1 MAKGGVNL
9 TPKADAT
16 LVNQSYRMGMAGV
29 PKDLSK
35 TFKGMSDSYAS
46 FMGTIGEV
54 GNNIGQTV
62 GKIAGQA
69 IKQGIETTKA
79 LNQNP
84 NDLGGFS
91 DFFTEEI
98 QNVKNLR
105 KSGDRL
111 KLGKEGKEARQLF
124 RKERDKLFGQ
134 MQGVKDGTIANAT
147 ALTQGTFNAEATGAE
162 NMLLNNLIL
171 NKGNAIKDGEYKGAK
186 AKMFKDENGDVAFK
200 FVNNEG
206 KEIAGVNEE
215 TGELI
220 AADENNPAK
229 VVRNDQVGSLIKP
242 SVPEIDETLASTY
255 DNIVKDGVDGN
266 PFNPNRVKS
275 DITKLT
281 QTENG
286 FLHAVHATMPGMDQS
301 YADML
306 TMPND
311 ATEEMYQ
318 ALFDIDKDGDVDADD
333 KAASGAS
340 DVNFGKGYNTVENFK
355 KFRKA
360 MLDPNNKAAKDIFAN
375 KVVES
380 MAGGYQS
387 GVDSTQAQ
395 VDADLAVYQEK
406 RNMDLGKQMD
416 YAGYKSGLK
425 IREMQVSAELKK
437 EYQEIVDSHKDQREK
452 NKNKTFKLYQNDK
465 SPSSVSSEQLYN
477 IVDRVNDAIMTPSPG
492 NVGKVMTLGKISFYF
507 DKDYNIRAAQGIN
520 EDGSYDYNLTFAG
533 SKRNEFFSNYL
544 GINEGE
550 YGLINFK

>member
-1 MAKGGVNL
+1 MAIDL

-16 LVNQSYRMGMAGV
+16 LVAQSYRMGMAGV

-35 TFKGMSDSYAS
+35 TFEGMSKSYAES
-46 FMGTIGEV
+46 MKIIGEV
-54 GNNIGQTV
+54 GNNISQTV
-62 GKIAGQA
+62 GKLAGEA

-105 KSGDRL
+105 KSGDRF
-111 KLGKEGKEARQLF
+111 KLGQEGKEARQLF
-124 RKERDKLFGQ
+124 RKERDKLFSQ
-134 MQGVKDGTIANAT
+134 MQGIKDGTIANAV
-147 ALTQGTFNAEATGAE
+147 ALTQGTFNAEATGSE
-162 NMLLNNLIL
+162 NIVLNNLIL

-186 AKMFKDENGDVAFK
+186 AKMFKDENGDIAFK
-200 FVNNEG
+200 FINNEG
-206 KEIAGVNEE
+206 KEIAGVDEE

-220 AADENNPAK
+220 VADENNPAK

-242 SVPEIDETLASTY
+242 NIDTINEALDTQY
-255 DNIVKDGVDGN
+255 DKIVNDGMKNI
-266 PFNPNRVKS
+266 PFNPNRIKS
-275 DITKLT
+275 DVTKLIA
-281 QTENG
+281 TEDE
-286 FLHAVHATMPGMDQS
+286 FLHAVHTRMAGMDQS

-340 DVNFGKGYNTVENFK
+340 DVNFGSGYNTVENFK

-360 MLDPNNKAAKDIFAN
+360 MLDPNNKAARDIFAN
-375 KVVES
+375 KVVEA
-380 MAGGYQS
+380 MAGGYQE
-387 GVDSTQAQ
+387 GVDAAQAQ
-395 VDADLAVYQEK
+395 ADAKMKEFSAKE
-406 RNMDLGKQMD
+406 
-416 YAGYKSGLK
+416 GLK
-425 IREMQVSAELKK
+425 QQYRLESKEQTANQQLQKIILQNQLKK
-437 EYQEIVDSHKDQREK
+437 ENDAIRAEVQKQREK
-452 NKNKTFKLYQNDK
+452 NKNKTFKLYQNDEK
-465 SPSSVSSEQLYN
+465 PSPVSSEQLYN
-477 IVDRVNDAIMTPSPG
+477 VVEQVNEIIMTPSPG
-492 NVGKVMTLGKISFYF
+492 DINKVMTLGKISFYF
-507 DKDYNIRAAQGIN
+507 DEYRNIKAAQGMN
-520 EDGSYDYNLTFAG
+520 EDGSYNYNLTFAG
-533 SKRNEFFSNYL
+533 DKRNEFFSNYL

>member
-1 MAKGGVNL
+1 MAIDL

-16 LVNQSYRMGMAGV
+16 LVAQSYRMGMAGV

-35 TFKGMSDSYAS
+35 TFEGMSKSYAES
-46 FMGTIGEV
+46 MKIIGEV
-54 GNNIGQTV
+54 GNNISQTV
-62 GKIAGQA
+62 GKLAGEA

-105 KSGDRL
+105 KSGDRF
-111 KLGKEGKEARQLF
+111 KLGQEGKEARQLF
-124 RKERDKLFGQ
+124 RKERDKLFSQ
-134 MQGVKDGTIANAT
+134 MQGIKDGTIANA
-147 ALTQGTFNAEATGAE
+147 AVLTQGTFNAEATGSE
-162 NMLLNNLIL
+162 NIVLNNLIL

-186 AKMFKDENGDVAFK
+186 AKMFKDENGDIAFK
-200 FVNNEG
+200 FINNEG

-220 AADENNPAK
+220 VADENNPAK

-242 SVPEIDETLASTY
+242 NIDTINEALDTQY
-255 DNIVKDGVDGN
+255 DKIVNDGMKNI
-266 PFNPNRVKS
+266 PFNPNRIKS
-275 DITKLT
+275 DVTKLIA
-281 QTENG
+281 TEDE
-286 FLHAVHATMPGMDQS
+286 FLHAVHTRMAGMDQS

-340 DVNFGKGYNTVENFK
+340 DVNFGSGYNTVENFK

-360 MLDPNNKAAKDIFAN
+360 MLDPNNKAARDIFAN

-380 MAGGYQS
+380 MADGYQQ
-387 GVDSTQAQ
+387 GVDAAQAQ
-395 VDADLAVYQEK
+395 ADAKMKEFSAKE
-406 RNMDLGKQMD
+406 
-416 YAGYKSGLK
+416 GLK
-425 IREMQVSAELKK
+425 QQYRLESKEQTANQQLQKIILQNQLKK
-437 EYQEIVDSHKDQREK
+437 ENDAIRAEVQKQREK
-452 NKNKTFKLYQNDK
+452 NKNKTFKLYQNDEK
-465 SPSSVSSEQLYN
+465 PSPVSSEQLYN
-477 IVDRVNDAIMTPSPG
+477 VVEQVNEIIMTPSPG
-492 NVGKVMTLGKISFYF
+492 DINKVMTLGKISFYF
-507 DKDYNIRAAQGIN
+507 DEYRNIKAAQGMN
-520 EDGSYDYNLTFAG
+520 EDGSYNYNLTFAG
-533 SKRNEFFSNYL
+533 DKRNEFFSNYL

>member
-1 MAKGGVNL
+1 MAIDL

-16 LVNQSYRMGMAGV
+16 LVAQSYRMGMAGV

-35 TFKGMSDSYAS
+35 TFEGMSKSYAES
-46 FMGTIGEV
+46 MKIIGEV
-54 GNNIGQTV
+54 GNNISQTV
-62 GKIAGQA
+62 GKLAGEA

-105 KSGDRL
+105 KSGDRF
-111 KLGKEGKEARQLF
+111 KLGQEGKEARQLF
-124 RKERDKLFGQ
+124 RKERDKLFSQ
-134 MQGVKDGTIANAT
+134 MQGVKDGTIANAA
-147 ALTQGTFNAEATGAE
+147 ALTQGTFNAEATGSE
-162 NMLLNNLIL
+162 NIVLNNLIL

-186 AKMFKDENGDVAFK
+186 AKMFKDENGDIAFK
-200 FVNNEG
+200 FINNEG

-215 TGELI
+215 TGDLI
-220 AADENNPAK
+220 VADENNPAK

-242 SVPEIDETLASTY
+242 NIDTINEALDTQY
-255 DNIVKDGVDGN
+255 DKIVNDGMKNI
-266 PFNPNRVKS
+266 PFNPNRIKS
-275 DITKLT
+275 DVTKLIA
-281 QTENG
+281 TEDE
-286 FLHAVHATMPGMDQS
+286 FLHAVHTRMAGMDQS

-340 DVNFGKGYNTVENFK
+340 DVNFGSGYNTVENFK

-360 MLDPNNKAAKDIFAN
+360 MLDPNNKAARDIFAN
-375 KVVES
+375 KVVEA
-380 MAGGYQS
+380 MAGGYQE
-387 GVDSTQAQ
+387 GVDAAQAQ
-395 VDADLAVYQEK
+395 ADAKMKEFSAKE
-406 RNMDLGKQMD
+406 
-416 YAGYKSGLK
+416 GLK
-425 IREMQVSAELKK
+425 QQYRLESKEQTANQQLQKIILQNQLKK
-437 EYQEIVDSHKDQREK
+437 ENDAIRAEVQKQREK
-452 NKNKTFKLYQNDK
+452 NKNKTFKLYQNDEK
-465 SPSSVSSEQLYN
+465 PSPVSSEQLYN
-477 IVDRVNDAIMTPSPG
+477 VVEQVNEIIMTPSPG
-492 NVGKVMTLGKISFYF
+492 DINKVMTLGKISFYF
-507 DKDYNIRAAQGIN
+507 DEYRNIKAAQGMN
-520 EDGSYDYNLTFAG
+520 EDGSYNYNLTFAG
-533 SKRNEFFSNYL
+533 DKRNEFFSNYL

>member
-1 MAKGGVNL
+1 MAIDL

-16 LVNQSYRMGMAGV
+16 LVAQSYRMGMAGV

-35 TFKGMSDSYAS
+35 TFEGMSKSYAES
-46 FMGTIGEV
+46 MKIIGEV
-54 GNNIGQTV
+54 GNNISQTV
-62 GKIAGQA
+62 GKLAGEA

-105 KSGDRL
+105 KSGDRF
-111 KLGKEGKEARQLF
+111 KLGQEGKEARQLF
-124 RKERDKLFGQ
+124 RKERDKLFSQ
-134 MQGVKDGTIANAT
+134 MQGIKDGTIANAV
-147 ALTQGTFNAEATGAE
+147 ALTQGTFNAEATGSE
-162 NMLLNNLIL
+162 NIVLNNLIL
-171 NKGNAIKDGEYKGAK
+171 NKGNAVKDGEYKGAK
-186 AKMFKDENGDVAFK
+186 AKMFKDENGDIAFK
-200 FVNNEG
+200 FINNEG

-215 TGELI
+215 TGDLI
-220 AADENNPAK
+220 VADENNPAK

-242 SVPEIDETLASTY
+242 NIDTINEALDTQY
-255 DNIVKDGVDGN
+255 DKIVNDGMKNI
-266 PFNPNRVKS
+266 PFKPNRIKS
-275 DITKLT
+275 DVTKLIAK
-281 QTENG
+281 EDE
-286 FLHAVHATMPGMDQS
+286 FLHAVHTRMAGMDQS

-340 DVNFGKGYNTVENFK
+340 DVNFGSGYNTVENFK

-360 MLDPNNKAAKDIFAN
+360 MLDPNNKAARDIFAN

-380 MAGGYQS
+380 MADGYQQ
-387 GVDSTQAQ
+387 GVDAAQAQ
-395 VDADLAVYQEK
+395 ADAKMKEFSAKE
-406 RNMDLGKQMD
+406 
-416 YAGYKSGLK
+416 GLK
-425 IREMQVSAELKK
+425 QQYRLESKEQTANQQLQKIILQNQLKK
-437 EYQEIVDSHKDQREK
+437 ENDAIRAEVQKQKEK
-452 NKNKTFKLYQNDK
+452 NKNKTFKLYQNDEK
-465 SPSSVSSEQLYN
+465 PSPVSSEQLYN
-477 IVDRVNDAIMTPSPG
+477 VVEQVNEIIMTPSPG
-492 NVGKVMTLGKISFYF
+492 DINKVMTLGKISFYF
-507 DKDYNIRAAQGIN
+507 DEYRNIKAAQGMN
-520 EDGSYDYNLTFAG
+520 EDGSYNYNLTFAG
-533 SKRNEFFSNYL
+533 DKRNEFFSNYL

>member
-1 MAKGGVNL
+1 MAKGGINL

-16 LVNQSYRMGMAGV
+16 LVNQSARMGMAGV

-54 GNNIGQTV
+54 GNAIGQTV

-105 KSGDRL
+105 KSGDRF

-124 RKERDKLFGQ
+124 RKERDKLFNQ
-134 MQGVKDGTIANAT
+134 MQGVKDGTIANAKV
-147 ALTQGTFNAEATGAE
+147 LTEGTFNAEATGAE

-186 AKMFKDENGDVAFK
+186 AKMFKNENGDIAFK
-200 FVNNEG
+200 FVNSEG

-215 TGELI
+215 TGELVL
-220 AADENNPAK
+220 ADANNPAK

-242 SVPEIDETLASTY
+242 KVGTINETLDARY
-255 DNIVKDGVDGN
+255 DKIVNDGMEKN
-266 PFNPNRVKS
+266 PFNANRIKS
-275 DITKLT
+275 DINELT
-281 QTENG
+281 LTEDA
-286 FLHAVHATMPGMDQS
+286 FLHAVHTKMAGMDQS

-318 ALFDIDKDGDVDADD
+318 ALFDINKDGVVNADD

-340 DVNFGKGYNTVENFK
+340 DVNFGEGYNTVENFK

-360 MLDPNNKAAKDIFAN
+360 MLDPNNKAARDIFAN

-380 MAGGYQS
+380 MADGYQS
-387 GVDSTQAQ
+387 C
-395 VDADLAVYQEK
+395 VDAAQARADA
-406 RNMDLGKQMD
+406 
-416 YAGYKSGLK
+416 
-425 IREMQVSAELKK
+425 EMQKFATEQDIRQEDVLERKELAATKKLEEIRLRDQLKK
-437 EYQEIVDSHKDQREK
+437 ENEAIRAEGQKQREK
-452 NKNKTFKLYQNDK
+452 DKNKLLTFDQGGK
-465 SPSSVSSEQLYN
+465 SVKIQSEQVYSVIDKIN
-477 IVDRVNDAIMTPSPG
+477 EVIMTPTPNG
-492 NVGKVMTLGKISFYF
+492 LNVPIVLGGIVFKF
-507 DKDYNIRAAQGIN
+507 DDNKNVLVATAEN
-520 EDGSYDYNLTFAG
+520 EDGTYEYGKKFEG
-533 SKRNEFFSNYL
+533 SKRNEFFASTL
-544 GINEGE
+544 GINKGE
-550 YGLINFK
+550 YGLLNF

>member
-1 MAKGGVNL
+1 MAIDL

-16 LVNQSYRMGMAGV
+16 LVAQSYRMGMAGV

-35 TFKGMSDSYAS
+35 TFEGMSKSYAES
-46 FMGTIGEV
+46 MKIIGEV
-54 GNNIGQTV
+54 GNNISQTV
-62 GKIAGQA
+62 GKLAGEA

-105 KSGDRL
+105 KSGDRF
-111 KLGKEGKEARQLF
+111 KLGQEGKEARQLF
-124 RKERDKLFGQ
+124 RKERDKLFSQ
-134 MQGVKDGTIANAT
+134 MQGVKDGTIANAA
-147 ALTQGTFNAEATGAE
+147 ALTQGTFNAEATGSE
-162 NMLLNNLIL
+162 NIVLNNLIL

-186 AKMFKDENGDVAFK
+186 AKMFKDENGDIAFK
-200 FVNNEG
+200 FINNEG

-215 TGELI
+215 TGDLI
-220 AADENNPAK
+220 VADENNPAK

-242 SVPEIDETLASTY
+242 NIDTINEALDTQY
-255 DNIVKDGVDGN
+255 DKIVNDGMKNI
-266 PFNPNRVKS
+266 PFNPNRIKS
-275 DITKLT
+275 DVTKLIA
-281 QTENG
+281 TEDE
-286 FLHAVHATMPGMDQS
+286 FLHAVHTRMAGMDQS

-340 DVNFGKGYNTVENFK
+340 DVNFGSGYNTVENFK

-360 MLDPNNKAAKDIFAN
+360 MLDPNNKAARDIFAN
-375 KVVES
+375 KVVEA
-380 MAGGYQS
+380 MADGYQK
-387 GVDSTQAQ
+387 GVDAAQAQ
-395 VDADLAVYQEK
+395 ADAKMKEFSAKE
-406 RNMDLGKQMD
+406 
-416 YAGYKSGLK
+416 GLK
-425 IREMQVSAELKK
+425 QQYRLESKEQTANQQLQKIILQNQLKK
-437 EYQEIVDSHKDQREK
+437 ENDAIRAEVQKQREK
-452 NKNKTFKLYQNDK
+452 NKNKTFKLYQNDEK
-465 SPSSVSSEQLYN
+465 PSPVSSEQLYN
-477 IVDRVNDAIMTPSPG
+477 VVEQVNEIIMTPSPG
-492 NVGKVMTLGKISFYF
+492 DINKVMTLGKISFYF
-507 DKDYNIRAAQGIN
+507 DEYRNIKAAQGMN
-520 EDGSYDYNLTFAG
+520 EDGSYNYNLTFAG
-533 SKRNEFFSNYL
+533 DKRNEFFSNYL

>member
-1 MAKGGVNL
+1 MAIDL

-16 LVNQSYRMGMAGV
+16 LVAQSYRMGMAGV

-35 TFKGMSDSYAS
+35 TFEGMSKSYAES
-46 FMGTIGEV
+46 MKIIGEV
-54 GNNIGQTV
+54 GNNISQTV
-62 GKIAGQA
+62 GKLAGEA

-105 KSGDRL
+105 KSGDRF
-111 KLGKEGKEARQLF
+111 KLGQEGKEARQLF
-124 RKERDKLFGQ
+124 RKERDKLFSQ
-134 MQGVKDGTIANAT
+134 MQGVKDGTIANAA
-147 ALTQGTFNAEATGAE
+147 ALTQGTFNAEATGSE
-162 NMLLNNLIL
+162 NIVLNNLIL

-186 AKMFKDENGDVAFK
+186 AKMFKDENGDIAFK
-200 FVNNEG
+200 FINNEG

-215 TGELI
+215 TGDLI
-220 AADENNPAK
+220 VADENNPAK

-242 SVPEIDETLASTY
+242 NIDTINEALDTQY
-255 DNIVKDGVDGN
+255 DKIVNDGMKNI
-266 PFNPNRVKS
+266 PFNPNRIKS
-275 DITKLT
+275 DVTKLIA
-281 QTENG
+281 TEDE
-286 FLHAVHATMPGMDQS
+286 FLHAVHTRMAGMDQS

-340 DVNFGKGYNTVENFK
+340 DVNFGSGYNTVENFK

-360 MLDPNNKAAKDIFAN
+360 MLDPNNKAARDIFAN

-380 MAGGYQS
+380 MADGYQQ
-387 GVDSTQAQ
+387 GVDAAQAQ
-395 VDADLAVYQEK
+395 ADAKMKEFSAKE
-406 RNMDLGKQMD
+406 
-416 YAGYKSGLK
+416 GLK
-425 IREMQVSAELKK
+425 QQYRLESKEQTANQQLQKIILQNQLKK
-437 EYQEIVDSHKDQREK
+437 ENDAIRAEVQKQREK
-452 NKNKTFKLYQNDK
+452 NKNKTFKLYQNDEK
-465 SPSSVSSEQLYN
+465 PSPVSSEQLYN
-477 IVDRVNDAIMTPSPG
+477 VVEQVNEIIMTPSPG
-492 NVGKVMTLGKISFYF
+492 DINKVMTLGKISFYF
-507 DKDYNIRAAQGIN
+507 DEYRNIKAAQGMN
-520 EDGSYDYNLTFAG
+520 EDGSYNYNLTFAG
-533 SKRNEFFSNYL
+533 DKRNEFFSNYL

>member
-1 MAKGGVNL
+1 MAIDL

-16 LVNQSYRMGMAGV
+16 LVAQSYRMGMAGV

-35 TFKGMSDSYAS
+35 TFEGMSKSYAES
-46 FMGTIGEV
+46 MKIIGEV
-54 GNNIGQTV
+54 GNNISQTV
-62 GKIAGQA
+62 GKLAGEA

-105 KSGDRL
+105 KSGDRF
-111 KLGKEGKEARQLF
+111 KLGQEGKEARQLF
-124 RKERDKLFGQ
+124 RKERDKLFSQ
-134 MQGVKDGTIANAT
+134 MQGIKDGTIANAV
-147 ALTQGTFNAEATGAE
+147 ALTQGTFNAEATGSE
-162 NMLLNNLIL
+162 NIVLNNLIL

-186 AKMFKDENGDVAFK
+186 AKMFKDENGDIAFK
-200 FVNNEG
+200 FINNEG

-220 AADENNPAK
+220 VADENNPAK

-242 SVPEIDETLASTY
+242 NIDTINEALDTQY
-255 DNIVKDGVDGN
+255 DKIVNDGMKNI
-266 PFNPNRVKS
+266 PFNPNRIKS
-275 DITKLT
+275 DVAKLIA
-281 QTENG
+281 TEDE
-286 FLHAVHATMPGMDQS
+286 FLHAVHTRMAGMDQS

-340 DVNFGKGYNTVENFK
+340 DVNFGSGYNTVENFK

-360 MLDPNNKAAKDIFAN
+360 MLDPNNKAARDIFAN

-380 MAGGYQS
+380 MADGYQQ
-387 GVDSTQAQ
+387 GVDAAQAQ
-395 VDADLAVYQEK
+395 ADAKMKEFSAKE
-406 RNMDLGKQMD
+406 
-416 YAGYKSGLK
+416 GLK
-425 IREMQVSAELKK
+425 QQYRLESKEQTANQQLQKIILQNQLKK
-437 EYQEIVDSHKDQREK
+437 ENDAIRAEVQKQREK
-452 NKNKTFKLYQNDK
+452 NKNKTFKLYQNDEK
-465 SPSSVSSEQLYN
+465 PSPVSSEQLYN
-477 IVDRVNDAIMTPSPG
+477 VVEQVNEIIMTPSPG
-492 NVGKVMTLGKISFYF
+492 DINKVMTLGKISFYF
-507 DKDYNIRAAQGIN
+507 DEYRNIKAAQGMN
-520 EDGSYDYNLTFAG
+520 EDGSYNYNLTFAG
-533 SKRNEFFSNYL
+533 DKRNEFFSNYL

>member
-1 MAKGGVNL
+1 MAKGGINL
-9 TPKADAT
+9 TPRADAT
-16 LVNQSYRMGMAGV
+16 LVNQAARMGMAGV

-46 FMGTIGEV
+46 FMGTIGKV
-54 GNNIGQTV
+54 GSSIGQTV
-62 GKIAGQA
+62 GKLAGEA
-69 IKQGIETTKA
+69 IKQGVETTKA

-105 KSGDRL
+105 KSGDRF

-124 RKERDKLFGQ
+124 RKERDKLFNQ

-206 KEIAGVNEE
+206 KEVAGVNEE

-220 AADENNPAK
+220 VADENNPAK

-266 PFNPNRVKS
+266 PFNPNRVKLG
-275 DITKLT
+275 ITKLT

-286 FLHAVHATMPGMDQS
+286 FLHAVHTTMPGMDQS

-340 DVNFGKGYNTVENFK
+340 DVNFGEGYNTVENFK

-380 MAGGYQS
+380 MADGYQS
-387 GVDSTQAQ
+387 GVDATQAQ
-395 VDADLAVYQEK
+395 ADAKMQEFAIKEDIKQENVLERKELAAT
-406 RNMDLGKQMD
+406 KQ
-416 YAGYKSGLK
+416 LEK
-425 IREMQVSAELKK
+425 IRLQDQLKK
-437 EYQEIVDSHKDQREK
+437 ENDAIRAEGQKQREK
-452 NKNKTFKLYQNDK
+452 DKNKLLTFDQGGNSVKIQSEQVYNVIDKINEVVMTPTPEGLNAPIVLGGIVFKFDDNKNILVATA
-465 SPSSVSSEQLYN
+465 E
-477 IVDRVNDAIMTPSPG
+477 
-492 NVGKVMTLGKISFYF
+492 
-507 DKDYNIRAAQGIN
+507 N
-520 EDGSYDYNLTFAG
+520 EDGTYEYGKKFEG
-533 SKRNEFFSNYL
+533 SKRNEFFASTL
-544 GINEGE
+544 GINKGE
-550 YGLINFK
+550 YGLLNF

>member
-1 MAKGGVNL
+1 MAIDL

-16 LVNQSYRMGMAGV
+16 LVAQSYRMGMAGV

-35 TFKGMSDSYAS
+35 TFEGMSKSYAES
-46 FMGTIGEV
+46 MKIIGEV
-54 GNNIGQTV
+54 GNNISQTV
-62 GKIAGQA
+62 GKLAGEA

-79 LNQNP
+79 LNQNL

-105 KSGDRL
+105 KSGDRF
-111 KLGKEGKEARQLF
+111 KLGQEGKEARQLF
-124 RKERDKLFGQ
+124 RKERDKLFSQ
-134 MQGVKDGTIANAT
+134 MQGIKDGTIANA
-147 ALTQGTFNAEATGAE
+147 AVLTQGTFNAEATGSE
-162 NMLLNNLIL
+162 NIVLNNLIL

-186 AKMFKDENGDVAFK
+186 AKMFKDENGDIAFK
-200 FVNNEG
+200 FINNEG
-206 KEIAGVNEE
+206 KEIAGVDEE

-220 AADENNPAK
+220 VADENNPAK

-242 SVPEIDETLASTY
+242 NIDTINEALDTQY
-255 DNIVKDGVDGN
+255 DKIVNDGMKNI
-266 PFNPNRVKS
+266 PFNPNRIKS
-275 DITKLT
+275 DVAKLIA
-281 QTENG
+281 TEDE
-286 FLHAVHATMPGMDQS
+286 FLHAVHTRMAGMDQS

-340 DVNFGKGYNTVENFK
+340 DVNFGSGYNTVENFK

-360 MLDPNNKAAKDIFAN
+360 MLDPNNKAARDIFAN

-380 MAGGYQS
+380 MADGYQQ
-387 GVDSTQAQ
+387 GVDAAQAQ
-395 VDADLAVYQEK
+395 ADAKMKEFSAKE
-406 RNMDLGKQMD
+406 
-416 YAGYKSGLK
+416 GLK
-425 IREMQVSAELKK
+425 QQYRLESKEQTANQQLQKIILQNQLKK
-437 EYQEIVDSHKDQREK
+437 ENDAIRAEVQKQREK
-452 NKNKTFKLYQNDK
+452 NKNKTFKLYQNDEK
-465 SPSSVSSEQLYN
+465 PSPVSSEQLYN
-477 IVDRVNDAIMTPSPG
+477 VVEQVNEIIMTPSPG
-492 NVGKVMTLGKISFYF
+492 DINKVMTLGKISFYF
-507 DKDYNIRAAQGIN
+507 DEYRNIKAAQGMN
-520 EDGSYDYNLTFAG
+520 EDGSYNYNLTFAG
-533 SKRNEFFSNYL
+533 DKRNEFFSNYL

>member
-1 MAKGGVNL
+1 MAIDL

-16 LVNQSYRMGMAGV
+16 LVAQSYRMGMAGV

-35 TFKGMSDSYAS
+35 TFEGMSKSYAES
-46 FMGTIGEV
+46 MKIIGEV
-54 GNNIGQTV
+54 GNNISQTV
-62 GKIAGQA
+62 GKLAGEA

-105 KSGDRL
+105 KSGDRF
-111 KLGKEGKEARQLF
+111 KLGQEGKEARQLF
-124 RKERDKLFGQ
+124 RKERDKLFSQ
-134 MQGVKDGTIANAT
+134 MQGVKDGTIANAA
-147 ALTQGTFNAEATGAE
+147 ALTQGTFNAEATGSE
-162 NMLLNNLIL
+162 NIVLNNLIL
-171 NKGNAIKDGEYKGAK
+171 NKGNAVKDGEYKGAK
-186 AKMFKDENGDVAFK
+186 AKMFKDENGDIAFK
-200 FVNNEG
+200 FINNEG

-215 TGELI
+215 TGDLI
-220 AADENNPAK
+220 VADENNPAK

-242 SVPEIDETLASTY
+242 NIDTINEALDTQY
-255 DNIVKDGVDGN
+255 DKIVNDGMKNI
-266 PFNPNRVKS
+266 PFNPNRIKS
-275 DITKLT
+275 DVTKLIA
-281 QTENG
+281 TEDE
-286 FLHAVHATMPGMDQS
+286 FLHAVHTRMAGMDQS

-340 DVNFGKGYNTVENFK
+340 DVNFGSGYNTVENFK

-360 MLDPNNKAAKDIFAN
+360 MLDPNNKAARDIFAN

-380 MAGGYQS
+380 MADGYQQ
-387 GVDSTQAQ
+387 GVDAAQAQ
-395 VDADLAVYQEK
+395 ADAKMKEFSAKE
-406 RNMDLGKQMD
+406 
-416 YAGYKSGLK
+416 GLK
-425 IREMQVSAELKK
+425 QQYRLESKEQTANQQLQKIILQNQLKK
-437 EYQEIVDSHKDQREK
+437 ENDAIRAEVQKQREK
-452 NKNKTFKLYQNDK
+452 NKNKTFKLYQNDEK
-465 SPSSVSSEQLYN
+465 PSPVSSEQLYN
-477 IVDRVNDAIMTPSPG
+477 VVEQVNEIIMTPSPG
-492 NVGKVMTLGKISFYF
+492 DINKVMTLGKISFYF
-507 DKDYNIRAAQGIN
+507 DEYRNIKAAQGMN
-520 EDGSYDYNLTFAG
+520 EDGSYNYNLTFAG
-533 SKRNEFFSNYL
+533 DKRNEFFSNYL

>member
-1 MAKGGVNL
+1 MAIDL

-16 LVNQSYRMGMAGV
+16 LVAQSYRMGMAGV

-35 TFKGMSDSYAS
+35 TFEGMSKSYAES
-46 FMGTIGEV
+46 MKIIGEV
-54 GNNIGQTV
+54 GNNISQTV
-62 GKIAGQA
+62 GKLAGEA

-105 KSGDRL
+105 KSGDRF
-111 KLGKEGKEARQLF
+111 KLGQEGKEARQLF
-124 RKERDKLFGQ
+124 RKERDKLFSQ
-134 MQGVKDGTIANAT
+134 MQGIKDGTIANA
-147 ALTQGTFNAEATGAE
+147 AVLTQGTFNAEATGSE
-162 NMLLNNLIL
+162 NIVLNNLIL

-186 AKMFKDENGDVAFK
+186 AKMFKDENGDIAFK
-200 FVNNEG
+200 FINNEG
-206 KEIAGVNEE
+206 KEIAGVDEE

-220 AADENNPAK
+220 VADENNPAK

-242 SVPEIDETLASTY
+242 NIDTINEALDTQY
-255 DNIVKDGVDGN
+255 DKIVNDGMKNI
-266 PFNPNRVKS
+266 PFNPNRIKS
-275 DITKLT
+275 DVAKLIA
-281 QTENG
+281 TEDE
-286 FLHAVHATMPGMDQS
+286 FLHAVHTRMAGMDQS

-340 DVNFGKGYNTVENFK
+340 DVNFGSGYNTVENFK

-360 MLDPNNKAAKDIFAN
+360 MLDPNNKAARDIFAN

-380 MAGGYQS
+380 MADGYQQ
-387 GVDSTQAQ
+387 GVDAAQAQ
-395 VDADLAVYQEK
+395 ADAKMKEFSAKE
-406 RNMDLGKQMD
+406 
-416 YAGYKSGLK
+416 GLK
-425 IREMQVSAELKK
+425 QQYRLESKEQTANQQLQKIILQNQLKK
-437 EYQEIVDSHKDQREK
+437 ENDAIRAEVQKQREK
-452 NKNKTFKLYQNDK
+452 NKNKTFKLYQNDEK
-465 SPSSVSSEQLYN
+465 PSPVSSEQLYN
-477 IVDRVNDAIMTPSPG
+477 VVEQVNEIIMTPSPG
-492 NVGKVMTLGKISFYF
+492 DINKVMTLGKISFYF
-507 DKDYNIRAAQGIN
+507 DEYRNIKAAQGMN
-520 EDGSYDYNLTFAG
+520 EDGSYNYNLTFAG
-533 SKRNEFFSNYL
+533 DKRNEFFSNYL

>member
-1 MAKGGVNL
+1 MAIDL

-16 LVNQSYRMGMAGV
+16 LVAQSYRMGMAGV

-35 TFKGMSDSYAS
+35 TFEGMSKSYAES
-46 FMGTIGEV
+46 MKIIGEV
-54 GNNIGQTV
+54 GNNISQTV
-62 GKIAGQA
+62 GKLAGEA

-105 KSGDRL
+105 KSGDRF
-111 KLGKEGKEARQLF
+111 KLGQEGKEARQLF
-124 RKERDKLFGQ
+124 RKERDKLFSQ
-134 MQGVKDGTIANAT
+134 MQGVKDGTIANAA
-147 ALTQGTFNAEATGAE
+147 ALTQGTFNAEATGSE
-162 NMLLNNLIL
+162 NIVLNNLIL

-186 AKMFKDENGDVAFK
+186 AKMFKDENGDIAFK
-200 FVNNEG
+200 FINNEG

-215 TGELI
+215 TGDLI
-220 AADENNPAK
+220 VADENNPAK

-242 SVPEIDETLASTY
+242 NIDTINEALDTQY
-255 DNIVKDGVDGN
+255 DKIVNDGMKNI
-266 PFNPNRVKS
+266 PFNPNRIKS
-275 DITKLT
+275 DVAKLIA
-281 QTENG
+281 TEDE
-286 FLHAVHATMPGMDQS
+286 FLHAVHTRMAGMDQS

-340 DVNFGKGYNTVENFK
+340 DVNFGSGYNTVENFK

-360 MLDPNNKAAKDIFAN
+360 MLDPNNKAARDIFAN

-380 MAGGYQS
+380 MADGYQQ
-387 GVDSTQAQ
+387 GVDAAQAQ
-395 VDADLAVYQEK
+395 ADAKMKEFSAKE
-406 RNMDLGKQMD
+406 
-416 YAGYKSGLK
+416 GLK
-425 IREMQVSAELKK
+425 QQYRLESKEQTANQQLQKIILQNQLKK
-437 EYQEIVDSHKDQREK
+437 ENDAIRAEVQKQREK
-452 NKNKTFKLYQNDK
+452 NKNKTFKLYQNDEK
-465 SPSSVSSEQLYN
+465 PSPVSSEQLYN
-477 IVDRVNDAIMTPSPG
+477 VVEQVNEIIMTPSPG
-492 NVGKVMTLGKISFYF
+492 DINKVMTLGKISFYF
-507 DKDYNIRAAQGIN
+507 DEYRNIKAAQGMN
-520 EDGSYDYNLTFAG
+520 EDGSYNYNLTFAG
-533 SKRNEFFSNYL
+533 DKRNEFFSNYL